1 MTAVRTRPA
10 LGNDLARAIVDAAL
24 AAARETELRFAIAVV
39 DESGHLS
46 AFARMDGSG
55 LMTIQIAQDKA
66 YTAAAF
72 GLSTTDW
79 HEFVENDAQLAPGAR
94 TGIDRLVTFGGGL
107 PIVVE
112 GQLVG
117 GIGVSGGHWSDDV
130 KIAEAGLTAITAVT
144 AATAG

>member
-144 AATAG
+144 AVTAG

>member
-1 MTAVRTRPA
+1 MTAARIRPA
-10 LGNDLARAIVDAAL
+10 LSNDLARSIVDAAL
-24 AAARETELRFAIAVV
+24 AAARETDLLFSVAVV

-46 AFARMDGSG
+46 AFARQDGSG

-79 HEFVENDAQLAPGAR
+79 HELAENDAQLSAGAR

-107 PIVVE
+107 PIVVD
-112 GQLVG
+112 GHLVG

-130 KIAEAGLTAITAVT
+130 KIAEAGLAAIPA
-144 AATAG
+144 